1 MKEKPIW
8 QQYGF
13 ESKAAF
19 QKRYPN
25 AAGRVQPKH
34 TSKKQKKRSRV
45 LSKREQIELD
55 RYNNIGNR

>member
-1 MKEKPIW
+1 MNAIPLW

-13 ESKAAF
+13 PSEAAF
-19 QKRYPN
+19 RKRYPES
-25 AAGRVQPKH
+25 GRVQPKH
-34 TSKKQKKRSRV
+34 TSKNQKKRSRV

>member
-19 QKRYPN
+19 DKRYPN

-34 TSKKQKKRSRV
+34 VPKKREKGSRV
-45 LSKREQIELD
+45 MSKQRQIELD